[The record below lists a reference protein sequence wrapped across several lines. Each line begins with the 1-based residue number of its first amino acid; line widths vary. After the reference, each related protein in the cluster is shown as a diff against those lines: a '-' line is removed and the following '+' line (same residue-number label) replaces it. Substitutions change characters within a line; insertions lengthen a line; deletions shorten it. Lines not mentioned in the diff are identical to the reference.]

1 MITSKY
7 SNSFRPSENDHSGIY
22 SADVFQE
29 CLRRDRARADRSGL
43 KFSVLVFDLPTHNGN
58 KDLSRA
64 LARVLAGRLRL
75 TDVVGWLDQQ
85 RIGALLFN
93 TPAEGAWTL
102 AEHIGR
108 ELPGSAS
115 LARHVYT
122 YPCQDVSVDKGD
134 SGNRAGP
141 ENALFAEA
149 RVPQGHLDPD
159 LRADWTNPESALNSF
174 VVRPVSFSKRVC
186 DIVLAVIGLI
196 LASPLFLL
204 FSLVIK
210 AISPGP
216 AFFRQERIGYLG
228 KPFTFWKFRT
238 MKVSAD
244 CSNHQAYVCNLI
256 KNEVS
261 MEKLDDEDTRII
273 PFLGNFLRK
282 SCLDELPQLLNVL
295 VGDMSLVGPRPCLP
309 YEYQEYL
316 LWHKRRFDTLPGMT
330 GLWQVSGKNK
340 TTFTEMIRLDITYE
354 QQRSFFLDM
363 KIILKTLPA
372 IISMM
377 TQKSAGK
384 ASQEDEIYT

>member
-1 MITSKY
+1 MITSKF
-7 SNSFRPSENDHSGIY
+7 SNGFRPSENDHFGIY
-22 SADVFQE
+22 CADEFQD
-29 CLRRDRARADRSGL
+29 CLRRDRARVDRSGL
-43 KFSVLVFDLPTHNGN
+43 KFSVLVFDLPTRNGK
-58 KDLSRA
+58 KDLSRD
-64 LARVLAGRLRL
+64 LAQVLAGRLRL
-75 TDVVGWLDQQ
+75 TDVVGWFDQG

-108 ELPGSAS
+108 KLPAS
-115 LARHVYT
+115 ESLVRHVYT

-134 SGNRAGP
+134 FGNRAGP
-141 ENALFAEA
+141 ENAFFTES
-149 RVPQGHLDPD
+149 RVPQDHLDPD
-159 LRADWTNPESALNSF
+159 LRADSTNPKSALASLLA
-174 VVRPVSFSKRVC
+174 RPIPFSKRVC
-186 DIVLAVIGLI
+186 DIVLAVMGLI
-196 LASPLFLL
+196 LTFPLFLL

-210 AISPGP
+210 VISPGP

-228 KPFTFWKFRT
+228 KPFTCWKFRT

-244 CSNHQAYVCNLI
+244 SSNHQAYVCNLI
-256 KNEVS
+256 RNEVS
-261 MEKLDDEDTRII
+261 MEKLDKEDTRII

-354 QQRSFFLDM
+354 QQHSFFLDM

-372 IISMM
+372 IITQM
-377 TQKSAGK
+377 TRKSTGK
-384 ASQEDEIYT
+384 ASQANEIYT